1 MLYGSRDI
9 GILGDDNRGTLGF
22 ILAYVDDCNALVAL
36 EDVEPLLDKFKELAE
51 PLGAIMNTEKTRI
64 LTSTN
69 NTSTVQLLQQS
80 HDLNNKV
87 IAHSLQNAIAK
98 YSQKKTDNNT
108 LSPYEVTDGLRVLGA
123 PIGSR
128 SFCNTFLI
136 KAMTKAQ
143 QDASK
148 LMSGLDDLQTKLRL
162 FSTCTV
168 HKLTHLFTSDVYTNI
183 TNGLPNNWY
192 CWEGAFNG
200 EFSTM
205 INTMLEHITQTQDL
219 PLHSQLISMMSIN
232 QGGLGLPHPMYSAIP
247 TAVITTKRCIQFAT
261 EGVW

>member
-1 MLYGSRDI
+1 MFNSISREKLIFLIRKRYPNLAPFAEALYAEPGYSIVKMSDAIVLHEILTELQELLNNIAAHRRDI

-22 ILAYVDDCNALVAL
+22 ILAYVGDCNALVAL
-36 EDVEPLLDKFKELAE
+36 EDIEPLLDKFKELAE

-98 YSQKKTDNNT
+98 YSQKKTENNT
-108 LSPYEVTDGLRVLGA
+108 LSPYEVTDGLRVLAA

-128 SFCNTFLI
+128 SFCNSFLI
-136 KAMTKAQ
+136 KAMSKAQ

-148 LMSGLDDLQTKLRL
+148 LTS
-162 FSTCTV
+162 S
-168 HKLTHLFTSDVYTNI
+168 HLTYTRTSPMAYPTI
-183 TNGLPNNWY
+183 GTAGKEL
-192 CWEGAFNG
+192 
-200 EFSTM
+200 
-205 INTMLEHITQTQDL
+205 
-219 PLHSQLISMMSIN
+219 SMVN
-232 QGGLGLPHPMYSAIP
+232 FPP
-247 TAVITTKRCIQFAT
+247 
-261 EGVW
+261 